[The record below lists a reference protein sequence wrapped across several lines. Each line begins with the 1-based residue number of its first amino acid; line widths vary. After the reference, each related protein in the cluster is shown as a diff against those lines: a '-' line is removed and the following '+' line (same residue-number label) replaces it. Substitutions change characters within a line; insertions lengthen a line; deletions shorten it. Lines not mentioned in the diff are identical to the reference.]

1 MTNWHE
7 GNLRARQL
15 AHDIVDLLIEKDEQ
29 HTGVIIGAL
38 SLVALHIVSMRGNQ
52 DFHTELKEALRSGTG
67 LVIPKKT
74 VCIVAR
80 RSPDPEA
87 IGSKGDRDTD
97 TCRGILVMEVSA
109 QRAQSLRIPDAHSV
123 APHASRRHCWPPRDQ
138 PVA

>member
-38 SLVALHIVSMRGNQ
+38 SLVALHIVSIRGNQ

-67 LVIPKKT
+67 LVI
-74 VCIVAR
+74 
-80 RSPDPEA
+80 
-87 IGSKGDRDTD
+87 SKED
-97 TCRGILVMEVSA
+97 
-109 QRAQSLRIPDAHSV
+109 SLPGGA
-123 APHASRRHCWPPRDQ
+123 
-138 PVA
+138 